1 MKYGIGTVVFNDWVI
16 IREIGKGATGSVFEI
31 QKTGT
36 NVEIRSALKV
46 IQIPRSQSD
55 VKAVMAEGMS
65 RVSVISYF
73 SGFVDEIRNEI
84 RTMVLL
90 KEHPNIVSYEDHCII
105 EHPDEIGWD
114 ILIKMELLTPMTD
127 WMMENPMDEAT
138 IIRFGQEIS
147 SALGFAS
154 AHRLIHRDVKPGNI
168 FADSMGNFKLGDFGI
183 ARVMDK
189 TTGGLS
195 RKGTEGYMPPEV
207 YQGRADSR
215 YMEQIDI
222 YSLGMVIY
230 RLLNQNRLPF
240 YPPAPQPITYKDVES
255 AVEQRMAG
263 VPFPAPCM
271 GSKELKWVVLKACA
285 YDPKDRFSSMAEMYD
300 ALNVVN
306 ALPPRKESTPPK
318 VSPQKPREE
327 ENVAS
332 QPGGNRKWIAAAVG
346 GAVVVAAL
354 VAGLT
359 VIKLKSSSN
368 ENKTEKAAQTVVT
381 EAPTQSEV
389 SEAAAEPTP
398 ITEEKTE
405 SHPSYYYATEKAKVY
420 AEADTNS
427 ECLNEL
433 EDGQE
438 ISYYD
443 DSVDGWLCIEYKNN
457 QKAYV
462 QKEYTSTETPKG
474 RFFLSSVP
482 AYGSGFYE
490 AGQKVRIEYDKSP
503 GGQTY
508 FQKWVCDIDGVLE
521 APYDEIT
528 EVTMPSQN
536 VSISAISTDWKSV
549 DIQTDSLRELLT
561 DYTIKINGESYKLP
575 MTYEEFEQ
583 KGWNADRENLHE
595 EMLNDNSG
603 FTRNFEYFEN
613 QNDESEIECDLKKG
627 EDGKVYIVGL
637 SIFQNQN
644 TDLQIEFPGG
654 IVFGKSTRD
663 DIKKVYGENSYDA
676 FSGDDPNY
684 LGYWREFGVGVDF
697 GFTDEG
703 QMETFNLSNN
713 PSSYY
718 R

>member
-1 MKYGIGTVVFNDWVI
+1 MEYRIGTVVFNDWVI
-16 IREIGKGATGSVFEI
+16 VREIGKGATGCVFEI

-36 NVEIRSALKV
+36 DAEIRSALKV

-65 RVSVISYF
+65 WLSAISYF
-73 SGFVDEIRNEI
+73 SDFVDEIRNEI

-114 ILIKMELLTPMTD
+114 ILIKMELLMPMTD

-138 IIRFGQEIS
+138 VIRFGQEIS
-147 SALGFAS
+147 SALGFAA

-168 FADSMGNFKLGDFGI
+168 FVDSMGNFKLGDFGI

-207 YQGRADSR
+207 YQGRADSK

-222 YSLGMVIY
+222 YSLGMVLY

-300 ALNVVN
+300 ALNAVN
-306 ALPPRKESTPPK
+306 ALPPCKESTPPK
-318 VSPQKPREE
+318 TSPQKPMEE
-327 ENVAS
+327 KSVAS
-332 QPGGNRKWIAAAVG
+332 PPGRNRKWIAAAVG
-346 GAVVVAAL
+346 GAVVIAAL

-359 VIKLKSSSN
+359 AIKLKSSSN

-389 SEAAAEPTP
+389 SEAASEPTP
-398 ITEEKTE
+398 TTEEKTE

-427 ECLNEL
+427 ECLDEL
-433 EDGQE
+433 EDGQQ

-443 DSVDGWLCIEYKNN
+443 NSTDGWLCIKYKNN

-462 QKEYTSTETPKG
+462 QKEYASTEAPEG
-474 RFFLSSVP
+474 RFFLNIP
-482 AYGSGFYE
+482 GYGSGFYT
-490 AGQKVRIEYDKSP
+490 AGQKVEIEYDKDP
-503 GGQTY
+503 GEQYY

-521 APYDEIT
+521 DPYDEIT
-528 EVTMPSQN
+528 EITMPSQD
-536 VSISAISTDWKSV
+536 VSISMVSTEWKSV
-549 DIQTDSLRELLT
+549 DIQTDSLQELLT

-583 KGWNADRENLHE
+583 KGWKVDAKDLLYGAG
-595 EMLNDNSG
+595 MAK
-603 FTRNFEYFEN
+603 N
-613 QNDESEIECDLKKG
+613 QNDSSEIKCFSRKG
-627 EDGKVYIVGL
+627 KDGKVNIVGL
-637 SIFQNQN
+637 SIFKNQN

-654 IVFGKSTRD
+654 IVFGKSTRA
-663 DIKKVYGENSYDA
+663 DIKNVYGENSYDA
-676 FSGDDPNY
+676 FSGDAPNY
-684 LGYWREFGVGVDF
+684 LGYWREYSVGVDF
-697 GFTDEG
+697 GFTDAG

-713 PSSYY
+713 PSSY
-718 R
+718 

>member
-1 MKYGIGTVVFNDWVI
+1 MEYRIGTVVFNDWVI
-16 IREIGKGATGSVFEI
+16 VREIGKGATGSVFEI

-147 SALGFAS
+147 SALGFAA

-207 YQGRADSR
+207 YQGRADSK

-222 YSLGMVIY
+222 YSLGMVLY

-240 YPPAPQPITYKDVES
+240 YPPAPQPITYKDIES

-300 ALNVVN
+300 ALNAVN

-318 VSPQKPREE
+318 TPQKPREE
-327 ENVAS
+327 KPVAS
-332 QPGGNRKWIAAAVG
+332 PPGRNRKWIAAAVG
-346 GAVVVAAL
+346 GAIGIAAL

-359 VIKLKSSSN
+359 AIKLKSSSN
-368 ENKTEKAAQTVVT
+368 ENKTEKVAETVAT

-389 SEAAAEPTP
+389 ASEPTP
-398 ITEEKTE
+398 TTEEKTE

-427 ECLNEL
+427 ECLDEL
-433 EDGQE
+433 EDGQQ

-443 DSVDGWLCIEYKNN
+443 DSTAGWLCIRYKNN

-474 RFFLSSVP
+474 RFFLSVP

-503 GGQTY
+503 GEQNY

-536 VSISAISTDWKSV
+536 VSISVISTDWKSV
-549 DIQTDSLRELLT
+549 DIQTDILRELLT

-583 KGWNADRENLHE
+583 KGWNADKENLHE
-595 EMLNDNSG
+595 DMLNENSG
-603 FTRNFEYFEN
+603 STRIFEYFKN

-663 DIKKVYGENSYDA
+663 DIKNVYGENSYDA
-676 FSGDDPNY
+676 FSGGDPNY
-684 LGYWREFGVGVDF
+684 LGYWREYGVGVDF

-713 PSSYY
+713 PSSY
-718 R
+718 

>member
-1 MKYGIGTVVFNDWVI
+1 MEYRIGTVVFNDWVI

-36 NVEIRSALKV
+36 DAEIRSALKV

-55 VKAVMAEGMS
+55 VKAVMAEGMNW
-65 RVSVISYF
+65 VSAISYF
-73 SGFVDEIRNEI
+73 SDFVDEIRNEI

-147 SALGFAS
+147 SALGFAA

-168 FADSMGNFKLGDFGI
+168 FVDSMGNFKLGDFGI

-222 YSLGMVIY
+222 YSLGMVLY

-240 YPPAPQPITYKDVES
+240 YPPVPQPITYKDVES

-263 VPFPAPCM
+263 VSFPAPCM

-300 ALNVVN
+300 ALNAVN
-306 ALPPRKESTPPK
+306 ALPLRKESTPPK
-318 VSPQKPREE
+318 ISPQKPREE
-327 ENVAS
+327 EPVVS
-332 QPGGNRKWIAAAVG
+332 QPGGNRKWIAVAVG
-346 GAVVVAAL
+346 GVVVLAAL

-368 ENKTEKAAQTVVT
+368 ENKTEKVAETVVT
-381 EAPTQSEV
+381 EAPTQAEV
-389 SEAAAEPTP
+389 SEAISEPTP
-398 ITEEKTE
+398 TTEEKTE
-405 SHPSYYYATEKAKVY
+405 SSHPSYYYATEKAKVY

-427 ECLNEL
+427 ECLDEL
-433 EDGQE
+433 EDGQQ

-443 DSVDGWLCIEYKNN
+443 NSTDGWLCIKYKNN

-462 QKEYTSTETPKG
+462 QKEYASTEVPEG
-474 RFFLSSVP
+474 RFFLGTVG
-482 AYGSGFYE
+482 YGSGFYE

-503 GGQTY
+503 GEQNY
-508 FQKWVCDIDGVLE
+508 FQKWVCDVDGVLE
-521 APYDEIT
+521 NPYDEIT
-528 EVTMPSQN
+528 EITMPSQD
-536 VSISAISTDWKSV
+536 VSISMVSTEWKSV
-549 DIQTDSLRELLT
+549 DIQTDSLQELLT

-583 KGWNADRENLHE
+583 KGWKAGWENLYE
-595 EMLNDNSG
+595 DMLKKDSG
-603 FTRNFEYFEN
+603 STSVFEYFKN
-613 QNDESEIECDLKKG
+613 QNDESEINCDLKK
-627 EDGKVYIVGL
+627 EADGKIYIVGF

-654 IVFGKSTRD
+654 IVFGKSTKD
-663 DIKKVYGENSYDA
+663 DIKNVYGENSYDVY
-676 FSGDDPNY
+676 SGDKPNY
-684 LGYWREFGVGVDF
+684 IGYWREFGVGVSF
-697 GFTDEG
+697 GFTDAG
-703 QMETFNLSNN
+703 LMETFYLSNN
-713 PSSYY
+713 PSSY
-718 R
+718 